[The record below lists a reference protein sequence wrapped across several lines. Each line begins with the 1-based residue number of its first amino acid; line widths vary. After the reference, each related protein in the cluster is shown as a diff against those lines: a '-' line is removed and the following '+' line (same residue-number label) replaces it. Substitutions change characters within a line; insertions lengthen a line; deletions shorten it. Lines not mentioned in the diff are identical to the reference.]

1 MSLLILDCKD
11 TVACLLDSLSF
22 SHYLLWGKS
31 AAMPSCI
38 VGDRLA
44 NIHVS
49 ELGNR
54 SSSSQA
60 WGECKQEDS
69 LIMTSQAIPNHK
81 HPVSLLLDFWP
92 TKMCCFK
99 LLNLD
104 KFVTQAELA
113 NTILLEYE
121 RQAEQTKNQ
130 VDCKLDCKRL
140 AFHQAWGL
148 SESSNASQTHQFW

>member
-1 MSLLILDCKD
+1 
-11 TVACLLDSLSF
+11 
-22 SHYLLWGKS
+22 
-31 AAMPSCI
+31 
-38 VGDRLA
+38 
-44 NIHVS
+44 
-49 ELGNR
+49 
-54 SSSSQA
+54 
-60 WGECKQEDS
+60 
-69 LIMTSQAIPNHK
+69 
-81 HPVSLLLDFWP
+81 
-92 TKMCCFK
+92 MCCFK

-148 SESSNASQTHQFW
+148 SESSNASQTHQF